1 MQWVSGG
8 CGWCQRNK
16 KIVYVAHSNHMDW
29 IALLS
34 MPLFLANGLTCV
46 WGICWNMFI
55 NWAYSNMYGNNC
67 AVSGTIITSS
77 NGEVIICLWFKI
89 QCIWKCIK
97 HVRGLAWVLFSE
109 SLAQL
114 FIGVSLTVYLNSSC
128 CCYRKVTS
136 AWRLTEWVRNCVRWI
151 SICATKTCKNC
162 IRKGS
167 HCNEKQS
174 TVTGYIGLYIG
185 NKDYCIN
192 AENS

>member
-46 WGICWNMFI
+46 WGICWSMFI

-97 HVRGLAWVLFSE
+97 TCKRTCM
-109 SLAQL
+109 SLIQWKSCTA
-114 FIGVSLTVYLNSSC
+114 VY
-128 CCYRKVTS
+128 
-136 AWRLTEWVRNCVRWI
+136 WRLPYCLLEQLLLLLQKSHQCLASDWVSKKLCQMNLHL
-151 SICATKTCKNC
+151 C
-162 IRKGS
+162 IQDLQ
-167 HCNEKQS
+167 E
-174 TVTGYIGLYIG
+174 LYQ
-185 NKDYCIN
+185 
-192 AENS
+192 ER